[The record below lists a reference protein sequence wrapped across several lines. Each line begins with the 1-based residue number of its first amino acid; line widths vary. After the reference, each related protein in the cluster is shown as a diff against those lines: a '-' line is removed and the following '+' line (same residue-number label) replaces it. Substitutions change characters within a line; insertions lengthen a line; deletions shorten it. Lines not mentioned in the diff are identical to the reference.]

1 MTGQERVF
9 FLALFINFL
18 IALLYFTFGMLIG
31 KKKNGRMQ
39 YVINGVVMLLCPV
52 VGPVFL
58 VLGQLLF
65 WFVLKDPVYLGDV
78 IFNKD
83 KMESIVK
90 ADEERELN
98 IAPIEEALAVS
109 DKASTRRLM
118 LNVIKGDITNSLR
131 SISMALGSGD
141 SETSHYAASVLV
153 DELNSFRINVQ
164 KLYMEMR
171 DEKGQKDTPER
182 CEYAVALIQSMN
194 PILMQNVLTQMEQ
207 TDFVWKMD
215 EACQLLYDLQPDLL
229 KADYYE
235 AICMRLLDSGE
246 YDRCDEWCDRIME
259 HYPKEL
265 SSHTCRL
272 KLYFTMGD
280 RDRFFEALAQTKQ
293 SDVVI
298 DSETL
303 ELIRIFQP

>member
-9 FLALFINFL
+9 FLVLFINFL
-18 IALLYFTFGMLIG
+18 IALLYFAFGMIIG
-31 KKKNGRMQ
+31 KKKNGRLQ
-39 YVINGVVMLLCPV
+39 YVINTVVMLLCPV

-58 VLGQLLF
+58 FFGQLF
-65 WFVLKDPVYLGDV
+65 FRFVLKDPVYLGDV

-83 KMESIVK
+83 KKQSIVK

-153 DELNSFRINVQ
+153 DELNSFRVNVQ
-164 KLYMEMR
+164 KLYVEML
-171 DEKGQKDTPER
+171 DEEGKKDTPER

-207 TDFVWKMD
+207 TDYVWKMD
-215 EACQLLYDLQPDLL
+215 EACQLLYELQPSLL
-229 KADYYE
+229 KAEYYE
-235 AICMRLLDSGE
+235 AICMRLLEIGE
-246 YDRCDEWCDRIME
+246 YGRCNDWCDRIME
-259 HYPKEL
+259 NYPKEL

-280 RDRFFEALAQTKQ
+280 RERFFEALEQTRQ

>member
-1 MTGQERVF
+1 MTRQESVF
-9 FLALFINFL
+9 ILVLLINFL
-18 IALLYFTFGMLIG
+18 LSLLYFAFGMIFG
-31 KKKNGRMQ
+31 KKRDGRLQ
-39 YVINGVVMLLCPV
+39 YVINTVVMLLCPV
-52 VGPVFL
+52 VGPTFL
-58 VLGQLLF
+58 IVGHLLF
-65 WFVLKDPVYLGDV
+65 RFVLKAPVDLADV

-109 DKASTRRLM
+109 DKASMRRLM
-118 LNVIKGDITNSLR
+118 LNVIRGDITTSLR

-153 DELNSFRINVQ
+153 DELNSFRVNVQ
-164 KLYMEMR
+164 KLYVEML
-171 DEKGQKDTPER
+171 DEEGRNSTAER
-182 CEYAVALIQSMN
+182 CEYAIALIQSMN

-207 TDFVWKMD
+207 TDYVWKMD
-215 EACQLLYDLQPDLL
+215 EACQILFELQPSLMQ
-229 KADYYE
+229 ADYYE
-235 AICMRLLDSGE
+235 AICMRLLDIGE
-246 YDRCDEWCDRIME
+246 YDRCNEWCDRIME
-259 HYPKEL
+259 KYPKEL

-272 KLYFTMGD
+272 KLYFTMED
-280 RDRFFEALAQTKQ
+280 RDRFFEALQQTKQ

-298 DSETL
+298 DRETL